1 MAYENDEQNETTS
14 IGRRGMINN
23 NLGRTLAPEE
33 GLLYC

>member
-14 IGRRGMINN
+14 IARRGINN

-33 GLLYC
+33 GPLYC